1 LSNPLKT
8 HRLLISGV
16 LLRIDSIHKLI
27 NTNHKRPVYGFP
39 KDIFMHITQAKT
51 KLATYIHDHVEKLL
65 GVKDDIRTHDI
76 IEFLEVIAG
85 IYVESCFLFEKPD
98 IAMSEGFEKLSAS
111 LGVAPTDAVIP
122 YQSISHPQKLDARTE
137 QGRAL
142 ARSVLEEFGECEFSF
157 CEFILWMV
165 SNYLVDWE
173 GNNIPRSDGF
183 RLFMDAATR
192 CMAFEISAQELCDI
206 VIEKRIGTS
215 DWSLADAVCGLSAY
229 AGYKYG
235 MTQANHGKE
244 FYQDSHIDMI
254 VYVMTQ
260 EAVRMG
266 VPAGSNWRLGLVAND
281 SPADPPTELIES
293 ITPLCRDF
301 FSALNLMNGAEQSVA
316 CAKAAGRMLAVVAC
330 GDTAELPHAIA
341 KPLAMAALMES
352 YRALM
357 ALHPGLI
364 SSEAST
370 HVDF

>member
-1 LSNPLKT
+1 
-8 HRLLISGV
+8 
-16 LLRIDSIHKLI
+16 
-27 NTNHKRPVYGFP
+27 
-39 KDIFMHITQAKT
+39 MHITQAKN

-215 DWSLADAVCGLSAY
+215 DWSLAERSCW
-229 AGYKYG
+229 AGN
-235 MTQANHGKE
+235 Q
-244 FYQDSHIDMI
+244 SH
-254 VYVMTQ
+254 
-260 EAVRMG
+260 
-266 VPAGSNWRLGLVAND
+266 
-281 SPADPPTELIES
+281 
-293 ITPLCRDF
+293 
-301 FSALNLMNGAEQSVA
+301 
-316 CAKAAGRMLAVVAC
+316 K
-330 GDTAELPHAIA
+330 LPHRCWPSGRPLVVPSVRPQIA
-341 KPLAMAALMES
+341 VAKKMESGNPSVNGKRRPNPSGVMAVSPLAKRDRS
-352 YRALM
+352 
-357 ALHPGLI
+357 
-364 SSEAST
+364 
-370 HVDF
+370 

>member
-1 LSNPLKT
+1 MSNPLNS
-8 HRLLISGV
+8 HRLIISGV

-27 NTNHKRPVYGFP
+27 NTNHEHSAFGFQE
-39 KDIFMHITQAKT
+39 DIFMHITQAKT
-51 KLATYIHDHVEKLL
+51 KLASYIHDHIGKLS
-65 GVKDDIRTHDI
+65 GVDDNMRTHDI
-76 IEFLEVIAG
+76 VEVLEIVAG
-85 IYVESCFLFEKPD
+85 VYVESCFLFEKPD
-98 IAMSEGFEKLSAS
+98 LAMSEGFEKLSIT
-111 LGVAPTDAVIP
+111 LGIAPTDAIIP
-122 YQSISHPQKLDARTE
+122 YQSMSHPQKLDARTE

-142 ARSVLEEFGECEFSF
+142 ARSVLEDFAECEFAFS
-157 CEFILWMV
+157 EFILWV
-165 SNYLVDWE
+165 VANYLIDWE
-173 GNNIPRSDGF
+173 DNNIPREDGF

-192 CMAFEISAQELCDI
+192 CMAFEISAQELCDL

-235 MTQANHGKE
+235 ITQANHGKE

-364 SSEAST
+364 SSQAST